1 MSYLYACTNDFIDFN
16 EAPTS
21 SNNLAPAGSTQKL
34 VADRDDYAEV
44 YQLTSNIEINGSN
57 YSHISIQT
65 NGFIQFFNS
74 AVTSKT
80 YGALSDANAGA
91 TTISVGYRPNLDSVK
106 NSVSIS
112 LPWADYWT
120 QTRTG
125 SSFYYYLGTT
135 ETVLYYNTAMYGGNS
150 NINNFMN
157 IKLTIYQDVSNTLNT
172 LNTPNRNGDIKIEF
186 GNTKGLDIHNGIWG
200 STPPIFGISYG
211 NGSNPNEIAL
221 NTLKAGSQ
229 LAGFTQNVN
238 KDDIKNSMIYLK
250 NSNTNLL
257 DLIKYEIS
265 YFMDGVTDSSNLKA
279 TLSATAPDAATFYPM
294 LARAL
299 NSINIV
305 NTILKQESTPI
316 YGNNLND
323 SKILNCEIILEKLF

>member
-21 SNNLAPAGSTQKL
+21 SNNLAPDGSTQKL
-34 VADRDDYAEV
+34 VADRDDHAEV
-44 YQLTSNIEINGSN
+44 YELSSSFKIDGKDYT
-57 YSHISIQT
+57 HISIQT

-80 YGALSDANAGA
+80 YGALTSTNAGA
-91 TTISVGYRPNLDSVK
+91 NTISVGYRPKVDSVK

-125 SSFYYYLGTT
+125 SSFYYYLGNT

-157 IKLTIYQDVSNTLNT
+157 ITLTIYQVTS
-172 LNTPNRNGDIKIEF
+172 NRNGDIKIEF

-238 KDDIKNSMIYLK
+238 KDDIKNSIIYLK

-257 DLIKYEIS
+257 DLIKEEIS
-265 YFMDGVTDSSNLKA
+265 YFMDGTPVTDSSNLKA

-299 NSINIV
+299 NSINII

-316 YGNNLND
+316 HGNNLND
-323 SKILNCEIILEKLF
+323 IFAPELT